1 MQGPSIERNFVHLAS
16 RWAAGAPFQPSQPEN
31 WGLRD
36 EALEERTLCKADWE
50 PA

>member
-1 MQGPSIERNFVHLAS
+1 MQGPSIERNFVRLAS

-36 EALEERTLCKADWE
+36 DALEERTLCKADWE